1 MGYAEGMGQR
11 AGNRT
16 SLHRKT
22 IITSTMSLLRQLN
35 SIACTQKK
43 KQKSPI
49 LIQLVPTKTRSELSV
64 GFFCSIK
71 EYEGK
76 T

>member
-1 MGYAEGMGQR
+1 
-11 AGNRT
+11 
-16 SLHRKT
+16 
-22 IITSTMSLLRQLN
+22 MSLLRQLN